1 MKIRRLLYIRRY
13 RRRDRTHIRLL
24 WLTTLCLSSLV
35 LIFSIE
41 AKMRPLV
48 KTYAE
53 GRARYIAVNAVNE
66 AVEEELSSQGGIY
79 DNIIYFEKN
88 NEGNILAVKTD
99 SIKINRLKSSMLSRI
114 NEKINRSATSRID
127 VPLGNIINGELF
139 SGRGPRIPVLLQMVN
154 SANASFISEFTAAGI
169 NQTRHRLIMDTTVG
183 VSVLLPGTRGYF
195 EVSSQVNLAETIIIG
210 KVPDN
215 YTDIVDTESDLL
227 EKFNDYGGGN

>member
-53 GRARYIAVNAVNE
+53 GRARYIAVNAINE

-79 DNIIYFEKN
+79 DNIIYLEKN
-88 NEGNILAVKTD
+88 NEGDILAVKTD

-139 SGRGPRIPVLLQMVN
+139 PDAVQGYRCCSRW
-154 SANASFISEFTAAGI
+154 STA
-169 NQTRHRLIMDTTVG
+169 QTHHL
-183 VSVLLPGTRGYF
+183 
-195 EVSSQVNLAETIIIG
+195 
-210 KVPDN
+210 
-215 YTDIVDTESDLL
+215 
-227 EKFNDYGGGN
+227 